1 MISGHFQFPRIP
13 LIMPEPFSS
22 LNIACFLKTSSYQL
36 LLFHPPENTV
46 KALKQAEN
54 VSKTGDSQEGDEQL
68 TKKVPDS
75 FH

>member
-1 MISGHFQFPRIP
+1 MISGHFWFPRIP

-36 LLFHPPENTV
+36 LLLHPLENTV
-46 KALKQAEN
+46 KALKQ
-54 VSKTGDSQEGDEQL
+54 SRKHKTGDSQEGDEQL